1 MSPLKTDAAKINVG
15 EAVKIKWSDNI
26 RDDSCIS
33 IIELEKHLA
42 DLDLSLGFL
51 ERKFLFL
58 FYCYLFFGYVGGK
71 RVFLLSIFFHYAAKN
86 RKTPALI
93 AKFSAIFHLIIGS

>member
-1 MSPLKTDAAKINVG
+1 M
-15 EAVKIKWSDNI
+15 
-26 RDDSCIS
+26 CIL

-51 ERKFLFL
+51 ERKFLFS
-58 FYCYLFFGYVGGK
+58 FTVTFFFGYVGGK

-86 RKTPALI
+86 KRKTPALI